1 MFKWRRGL
9 GVKAADY
16 IATDENIYN
25 VEHNDEISLL
35 KHNQKCIVNR
45 INEKIEET
53 GSMAENAIT
62 LTHNIS
68 NHVEIQMESIEK
80 VVSEISNYTALA
92 EEVLSRTENSKV
104 IAQETM
110 GIAKG
115 GNDAADHSIQAMR
128 EIEISV
134 ENVKKVVNDLSVKSA
149 HINEMLKM
157 IKDIADHTNLLALNA
172 SIEAARAGEAGQ
184 GFGVVAKE
192 VKNLAQRSAESA
204 GQISNTIYEINESID
219 ETIAAMNESMNKV
232 LEGNKIAKNT
242 KEVFNRIISAV
253 GTTSNVAEEIS
264 TVVSRQMKGLDR
276 IIVSTEEMN
285 KTSEDV
291 MNMVETA
298 SLNTQYTK
306 TSLKLLSEVSKDLQS
321 ISTNLLE
328 KIQRTKKNESS
339 LKTYLSTA
347 PLEYDPQLVMDTQS
361 AQIAYNVHAGLLL
374 ISSTGEI
381 TAGIAKSWYIE
392 EDNLTWVFN
401 LRKGAKFH
409 NGKEITAQDIKYT
422 YERLLSPVL
431 KSPNTWLL
439 EQVEGAKGYN
449 EGKEKEVTGIK
460 VIDQYRI
467 SIKLTGPYSGFLLNL
482 GQCVCA
488 ILSKEEGQKGKL
500 TGCGPYR
507 IENID
512 DEKCILTAFED
523 YFAGIPYV
531 DKIIV
536 NYDGTKAVNSFINKE
551 CDFMMID
558 NEQQINELSQAKIS
572 NINYKSIM
580 GTYYAGFNLGSNS
593 IFAKDHE
600 IRKALNSAIN
610 KEKIIHEVLGGL
622 GEEAKGPIPSS
633 MMENNDLLGVGYNPR
648 EAKDILNK
656 KHSLIGSTKLK
667 VLIRDESCDTI
678 FNKIAQFIMNDL
690 KEVGIKCTVEKV
702 HPDHYVDREVLNRCD
717 LFVDRWIAD
726 TGDMDNFLE
735 PLFNPS
741 NVTDFTGYNNPK
753 VTEMMNKAKEIIN
766 PKKRNQM
773 YKDLQKIIIEDMPW
787 ISLYYPQF
795 GYVSRKGVI
804 GVRVSPLG
812 TIKYE
817 DIIIE
822 KNLRQDNGKKEVS
835 VEL

>member
-1 MFKWRRGL
+1 MFKWRRRS
-9 GVKAADY
+9 GVKAAEY
-16 IATDENIYN
+16 TATDEDICN
-25 VEHNDEISLL
+25 VENNDEISLL

-53 GSMAENAIT
+53 GFIAENAIT
-62 LTHNIS
+62 LTHDIS
-68 NHVEIQMESIEK
+68 NNVEIQMESIEK

-92 EEVLSRTENSKV
+92 EEVLSSTENSKV

-110 GIAKG
+110 DIAKK
-115 GNDAADHSIQAMR
+115 GNDAVDDSIQAMS

-134 ENVKKVVNDLSVKSA
+134 ENAKKVVNDLSIKSA
-149 HINEMLKM
+149 HINEMLKI
-157 IKDIADHTNLLALNA
+157 IKDIADHTNLLSLNA
-172 SIEAARAGEAGQ
+172 SIEAARAGEAGR

-192 VKNLAQRSAESA
+192 VKNLAQRSVESA
-204 GQISNTIYEINESID
+204 GQISNTIREINESIG
-219 ETIAAMNESMNKV
+219 ESIAAMDESMKKV
-232 LEGNKIAKNT
+232 LEGNEIAKNT
-242 KEVFNRIISAV
+242 KDVFNNIIGAV
-253 GTTSNVAEEIS
+253 GTTSNVAEEINM
-264 TVVSRQMKGLDR
+264 VVSRQMEGLDR

-285 KTSEDV
+285 KTSENV
-291 MNMVETA
+291 MTMVETA

-306 TSLKLLSEVSKDLQS
+306 TSLRLLSEVSKDLQS
-321 ISTNLLE
+321 ISTKLLD
-328 KIQRTKKNESS
+328 KIEGTMKNESL

-347 PLEYDPQLVMDTQS
+347 PLEYDPQLVIDTQS
-361 AQIAYNVHAGLLL
+361 AQIAYNIHAGLLL

-381 TAGIAKSWYIE
+381 TAGIAKSWYVE

-401 LRKGAKFH
+401 LRKGTKFH
-409 NGKEITAQDIKYT
+409 NGKEITPQDIKYS
-422 YERLLSPVL
+422 YERLLSPSL

-460 VIDQYRI
+460 IIDQYRI
-467 SIKLTGPYSGFLLNL
+467 SIKLIGPYSGFLLNL

-488 ILSKEEGQKGKL
+488 ILSKEDGQKGKI

-507 IENID
+507 IENKD
-512 DEKCILTAFED
+512 DEKCILIAFKD
-523 YFAGIPYV
+523 YFAGTPYI

-536 NYDGTKAVNSFINKE
+536 NYDGTKAVNSFIHKE
-551 CDFMMID
+551 CDFITID
-558 NEQQINELSQAKIS
+558 NEKQIKELSQENIP

-580 GTYYAGFNLGSNS
+580 GTYYAGFNLRSNS

-600 IRKALNSAIN
+600 IRKACNLAVN
-610 KEKIIHEVLGGL
+610 KEKIIHEILGGL

-633 MMENNDLLGVGYNPR
+633 MMENNYLSGVGYNPR
-648 EAKDILNK
+648 GAKDIFNK
-656 KHSLIGSTKLK
+656 KGSLIGSTKLK
-667 VLIRDESCDTI
+667 VLIRDESCDSI
-678 FNKIAQFIMNDL
+678 YNRIAQFIINDL
-690 KEVGIKCTVEKV
+690 KEVGIECIVETV
-702 HPDHYVDREVLNRCD
+702 HPDNYVDTDVLNRCD

-741 NVTDFTGYNNPK
+741 NITDFTGYNNLK

-773 YKDLQKIIIEDMPW
+773 YKDIQKIIIEDMPW

-795 GYVSRKGVI
+795 GYVSREGII
-804 GVRVSPLG
+804 GVRISPLG
-812 TIKYE
+812 IIKYE

-822 KNLRQDNGKKEVS
+822 KN
-835 VEL
+835 